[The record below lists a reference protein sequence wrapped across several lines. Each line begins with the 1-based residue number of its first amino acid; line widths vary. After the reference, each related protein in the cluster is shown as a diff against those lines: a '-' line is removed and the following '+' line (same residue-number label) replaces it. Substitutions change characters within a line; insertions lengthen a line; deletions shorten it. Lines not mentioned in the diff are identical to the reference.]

1 MPANEQNVRALSETD
16 AAQSQAENLL
26 GDFRALLQ
34 QIGSPG
40 SSVPV
45 WAVSVDTLPAL
56 RDFLEDYLS
65 RILARCELPAIVEAC
80 GHGRRGEWRELL
92 VQDLRLEATLQQTP
106 FAEPSRRVGRSQLAR
121 LRTLRDERT
130 VQRYLAAVLSGKAH
144 GWHTVVYGL
153 TLGVYSRPLRQG
165 LLYYSQETIS
175 ALAAAASRSRNLDPA
190 AVTEVLSRLLT
201 RVPEVVAA
209 ALQSEDLANQVS
221 MASGIA
227 G

>member
-1 MPANEQNVRALSETD
+1 
-16 AAQSQAENLL
+16 
-26 GDFRALLQ
+26 
-34 QIGSPG
+34 
-40 SSVPV
+40 
-45 WAVSVDTLPAL
+45 
-56 RDFLEDYLS
+56 
-65 RILARCELPAIVEAC
+65 
-80 GHGRRGEWRELL
+80 
-92 VQDLRLEATLQQTP
+92 
-106 FAEPSRRVGRSQLAR
+106 
-121 LRTLRDERT
+121 
-130 VQRYLAAVLSGKAH
+130 
-144 GWHTVVYGL
+144 VYGL